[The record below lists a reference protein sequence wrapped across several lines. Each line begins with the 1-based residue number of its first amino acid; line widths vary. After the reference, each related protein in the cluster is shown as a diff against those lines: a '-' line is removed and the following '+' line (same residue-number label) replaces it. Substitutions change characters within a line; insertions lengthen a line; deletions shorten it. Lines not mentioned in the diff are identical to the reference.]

1 MSVSDY
7 SRHLALYELIGYF
20 LCDGTGRTDLPKV
33 VQSTGG
39 VKRIGFSRRVAIP
52 SLHKNIKA
60 PPKRLPPPPKKP
72 TRKKEESDDDSDDL
86 DENGKKKIRPGDPE
100 WYMMDV
106 D

>member
-1 MSVSDY
+1 M
-7 SRHLALYELIGYF
+7 
-20 LCDGTGRTDLPKV
+20 
-33 VQSTGG
+33 TGG
-39 VKRIGFSRRVAIP
+39 VKRMGFSRRSAIP
-52 SLHKNIKA
+52 SLHKSIKA

-72 TRKKEESDDDSDDL
+72 SRKKDDSDDDSDEF